1 MDGPQHICDMEWVD
15 VDGHGGSESFFSAAK
30 EDDGQANSSSPLAQK
45 GVVADVEGKKS
56 GRSRSRSSSGGI
68 VQIREKKAKSDPTP
82 ADALKKMR
90 EDEKLKQHVRFFA
103 VVGDK
108 LHCNL
113 WGFFWD
119 AFKCSSRPHWVCQAR
134 ATTWWR
140 RGEEAAYHCL
150 FV

>member
-68 VQIREKKAKSDPTP
+68 VQIREKKVKSDP
-82 ADALKKMR
+82 LQQM
-90 EDEKLKQHVRFFA
+90 L
-103 VVGDK
+103 
-108 LHCNL
+108 
-113 WGFFWD
+113 
-119 AFKCSSRPHWVCQAR
+119 
-134 ATTWWR
+134 
-140 RGEEAAYHCL
+140 
-150 FV
+150 